1 MKTIAISN
9 QKGGV
14 AKTTT
19 AINLAHGLVRKG
31 FKVLLIDLDSQ
42 ANTTESLP
50 IDMSE
55 VASRGVYEVLNR
67 ELSVVQAVRNLDAN
81 FDLLPSHIKLAKLEP
96 MLNGAVD
103 AYRLKDALAE
113 VKMDY
118 VVIDCPP
125 SLGPLTQNA
134 LIAASHVVIPVK
146 PAYFG
151 LSAVSDFLETC
162 EQIKRRLNPNL
173 TIVGILVTQYD
184 PRTKL
189 AQDVTTELVNR
200 YGDLVFQTRIQTN
213 IRLDEATSAKL
224 SIFSYDPRSSGAINY
239 ASFVDE
245 VLARG

>member
-31 FKVLLIDLDSQ
+31 QRVLLIDLDSQ

-55 VASRGVYEVLNR
+55 VASRGVYEVLNG
-67 ELSVVQAVRNLDAN
+67 ELSVAQAVRNLDAN
-81 FDLLPSHIKLAKLEP
+81 FDLLPSHIKLARLEP
-96 MLNGAVD
+96 QLNGAVD

-113 VKMDY
+113 VQSDY
-118 VVIDCPP
+118 VIIDCPP

-134 LIAASHVVIPVK
+134 LIAASHVLIPVK

-162 EQIKRRLNPNL
+162 EQVKRRLNPAL
-173 TIVGILVTQYD
+173 KIAGILLTQYD

-189 AQDVTTELVNR
+189 AQDVAAELSSR
-200 YGDLVFQTRIQTN
+200 YGDLMFQTRIQTN

-224 SIFSYDPRSSGAINY
+224 SIFSYDPKSSGALNY
-239 ASFVDE
+239 GALVEE

>member
-50 IDMSE
+50 IDMSD

-67 ELSVVQAVRNLDAN
+67 ELSVAQAVRNLDAN

-96 MLNGAVD
+96 ILNGAVD
-103 AYRLKDALAE
+103 AYRLKDALSE
-113 VKMDY
+113 VMADY

-134 LIAASHVVIPVK
+134 LIAATHVVIPVK

-162 EQIKRRLNPNL
+162 EQVKRRLNPSL
-173 TIVGILVTQYD
+173 SITGILVTQYD

-189 AQDVTTELVNR
+189 AQDVTAELNKR

-224 SIFSYDPRSSGAINY
+224 SIFSYDPKSSGAVNY